1 MLAEADHTMSAPRLE
16 IRNVSKVFAGTVALS
31 RVSLELQAGE
41 IHALLGENG
50 AGKSTLIK
58 ILAGVYQ
65 ADAGEVFVDGNLLPS
80 GHRPEQARAAGL
92 AFIHQDYGLVNN
104 MTVAENIAL
113 VDGFPRRGGLI
124 DWRATRAATRRILEP
139 LEVEL
144 RPDRM
149 VEELPIGYRAIVAIA
164 RAVAA
169 RAKILVLDEPT
180 ASLAAAEVSAL
191 FRVVRGLRD
200 SGVACMFVSHRLDEV
215 SGLCDRAT
223 VLRNGHEIGT
233 VRLADVSRGEVV
245 EMIVGR
251 TVASAARPSH
261 RDGGAVRVATEELD
275 AGVLRNFSFEA
286 RSGEIVGLT
295 GLAGSG
301 AADVGGALIGKVPID
316 GGRLSLEGRPFTPK
330 SPTRAYRAGVAFVP
344 ADRADEGLFLEM
356 TLRENLNPNP
366 SGAGPT
372 HEAAPGE
379 NGPERHR
386 RLKFMNARQEAKTA
400 AQVLRRYDVRPP
412 EPEREALTLS
422 GGNAQKLMLGRWLS
436 TRPRILILNEP
447 TTGIDVGARQQIYEF
462 LREAAAQGT
471 ACVVISSDFHEVAE
485 VCDRAIVLYRG
496 RIAADLRGDDLHTRA
511 VTTAA
516 VGA

>member
-1 MLAEADHTMSAPRLE
+1 MSAPRLE
-16 IRNVSKVFAGTVALS
+16 VRNVSKVFAGTVALS

-58 ILAGVYQ
+58 ILAGVYE
-65 ADAGEVFVDGNLLPS
+65 ADAGEVFVDGSLLPS

-113 VDGFPRRGGLI
+113 VDGFPRRGGFI
-124 DWRATRAATRRILEP
+124 DWRATRRATRRILEP

-233 VRLADVSRGEVV
+233 VRLADVSRSEVV

-251 TVASAARPSH
+251 SVASATRPASH
-261 RDGGAVRVATEELD
+261 RGGGTVRVAAEALD
-275 AGVLRNFSFEA
+275 AGVLRDFSFQA
-286 RSGEIVGLT
+286 RAGEILGLT

-301 AADVGGALIGKVPID
+301 AADAGGALIGKVPVD
-316 GGRLSLEGRPFTPK
+316 GGRLTVEGRPFTPK
-330 SPTRAYRAGVAFVP
+330 NPTSAYRAGVAFVP

-366 SGAGPT
+366 SAAGAT
-372 HEAAPGE
+372 HETAPGD
-379 NGPERHR
+379 NGSAR
-386 RLKFMNARQEAKTA
+386 RPRLTLMRARQEAKTA
-400 AQVLRRYDVRPP
+400 AEVLHRYDVRPP

-516 VGA
+516 VGG

>member
-1 MLAEADHTMSAPRLE
+1 MLAEADHTMPAPRLE
-16 IRNVSKVFAGTVALS
+16 VRNVSKVFAGTVALS

-65 ADAGEVFVDGNLLPS
+65 ADAGEVFVDGELLPS

-164 RAVAA
+164 RAIAA
-169 RAKILVLDEPT
+169 RARILVLDEPT

-191 FRVVRGLRD
+191 FRVLRGLRD

-233 VRLADVSRGEVV
+233 VRLSDVSRSEVV

-251 TVASAARPSH
+251 SVASASRPSH

-275 AGVLRNFSFEA
+275 AGVLRGFSFEA

-316 GGRLSLEGRPFTPK
+316 GGRVNVEGRPFKPK
-330 SPTRAYRAGVAFVP
+330 TPTRAYRAGVAFVP
-344 ADRADEGLFLEM
+344 ADRADDGLFLEL

-366 SGAGPT
+366 SGAGLM
-372 HEAAPGE
+372 
-379 NGPERHR
+379 R
-386 RLKFMNARQEAKTA
+386 ARQETKTA
-400 AQVLRRYDVRPP
+400 VDVLHRYDVRPP

-436 TRPRILILNEP
+436 TQPRILILNEP

-516 VGA
+516 VGG